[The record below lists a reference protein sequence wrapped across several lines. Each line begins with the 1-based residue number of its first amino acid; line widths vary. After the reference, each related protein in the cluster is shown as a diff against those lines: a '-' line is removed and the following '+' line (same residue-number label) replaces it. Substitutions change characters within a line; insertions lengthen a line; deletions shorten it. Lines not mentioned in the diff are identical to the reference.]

1 MGILVK
7 FSGGVLMTLLF
18 VILVPYVTDTYITP
32 YITELVGGNEFLT
45 MGSQTVIQFLIFLV
59 MIVFIM
65 LLGGGAVLRWCG
77 VFGVIG
83 MVVAY
88 YLLGDVTDAFIPL
101 LSLSVAYILTI
112 PWRKR
117 KEEKKKRKEQKN
129 AHSD

>member
-88 YLLGDVTDAFIPL
+88 YLLGDFTDAFIPL

-129 AHSD
+129 ARSD

>member
-129 AHSD
+129 ARSD